1 MHGNVWEL
9 CLDWAG
15 SVSRPMMD
23 PKGMAWGYS
32 RILRGG
38 GWGDKAMECR
48 AFRRLW
54 LKPNCHTK
62 GYGFRVALT
71 MRDR

>member
-54 LKPNCHTK
+54 LKPNRHTK
-62 GYGFRVALT
+62 GFGFRVALT